1 MSAYCHAELVSACL
15 SFRSRVFPKL
25 CSPSLGEGSIRVLLH
40 ILTSQYC
47 HSEFISESLSV
58 RFSVSFPLLGRGLG
72 RGFNIIKNNP
82 SLEIESFAFGSKTI
96 SLSTLGE
103 SCVLQSFPK
112 SFTLDR

>member
-1 MSAYCHAELVSACL
+1 MLNLFQHVYPFALVFHPNFVPPL
-15 SFRSRVFPKL
+15 LGR
-25 CSPSLGEGSIRVLLH
+25 GEGSIRVLLH